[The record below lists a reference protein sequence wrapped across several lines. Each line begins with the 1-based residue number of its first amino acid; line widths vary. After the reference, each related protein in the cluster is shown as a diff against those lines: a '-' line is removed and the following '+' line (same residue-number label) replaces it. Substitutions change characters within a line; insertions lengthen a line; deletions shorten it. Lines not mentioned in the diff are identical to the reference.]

1 MLFEDKEFP
10 TYVKNVGI
18 DSKYRDLTK
27 YPSASEYV
35 VVFDDVFH
43 NIVSVQ
49 LVFAVYEKTG
59 TETYVN
65 LRIDELSPNLVAN
78 SSYITGS
85 FCQLPMVQPVNV
97 YDMSMFKTIKQFD
110 RPLSK
115 LGRLTIQFVD
125 SDGKSYPMRD
135 HFLKFEV
142 VCLRF
147 NSEAAEWNNN
157 EMFSS
162 RVTALQPSRMGGDTA
177 IKIIVPDRYDLNML
191 KNAFKAAYN
200 KLKASNL
207 APGTSKAK
215 YAELKNEF
223 KLLASRLT

>member
-1 MLFEDKEFP
+1 
-10 TYVKNVGI
+10 
-18 DSKYRDLTK
+18 
-27 YPSASEYV
+27 

-43 NIVSVQ
+43 NVVSVQ

-65 LRIDELSPNLVAN
+65 LRIDELSPNLIAN

-85 FCQLPMVQPVNV
+85 FCQLPMIQPINM
-97 YDMSMFKTIKQFD
+97 YDTSMFKIIKLFD
-110 RPLSK
+110 RPLAK
-115 LGRLTIQFVD
+115 LGKLTIQFVN
-125 SDGKSYPMRD
+125 SDGKEYPMID
-135 HFLKFEV
+135 HFLKFEL

-147 NSEAAEWNNN
+147 NSEGAEWNNN

-162 RVTALQPSRMGGDTA
+162 SVTALQPSRMGGDTA
-177 IKIIVPDRYDLNML
+177 IRIIVPERYDLDML
-191 KNAFKAAYN
+191 KYAFKAACN

-207 APGTSKAK
+207 APGTQKAK

-223 KLLASRLT
+223 KMLAAKLV